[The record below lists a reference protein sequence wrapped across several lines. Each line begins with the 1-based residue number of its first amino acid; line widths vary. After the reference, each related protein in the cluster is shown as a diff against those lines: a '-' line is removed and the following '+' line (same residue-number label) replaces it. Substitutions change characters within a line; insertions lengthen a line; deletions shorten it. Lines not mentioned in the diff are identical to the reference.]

1 MGNETTGINFL
12 NTTKP
17 KSITIIEMT
26 ETSIKD
32 RVLKALERV
41 RPYLQSDGG
50 DIEFIDVSDDMT
62 VKVKLTG
69 ACHGCPYS
77 MQTLKAGV
85 EQAIMKEVPEIKRVI
100 SA

>member
-1 MGNETTGINFL
+1 MTD
-12 NTTKP
+12 NT
-17 KSITIIEMT
+17 I
-26 ETSIKD
+26 IKD

-50 DIEFIDVSDDMT
+50 DIEFIDVTEDMT

-69 ACHGCPYS
+69 ACNGCPYS

-85 EQAIMKEVPEIKRVI
+85 EQAIMKEVPEIRRVI

>member
-1 MGNETTGINFL
+1 METR
-12 NTTKP
+12 
-17 KSITIIEMT
+17 TIRE
-26 ETSIKD
+26 
-32 RVLKALERV
+32 RVAQALERV

-50 DIEFIDVSDDMT
+50 DIDLIDVTGDT

-85 EQAIMKEVPEIKRVI
+85 EQAIMKEVPEIKKVI

>member
-1 MGNETTGINFL
+1 MDN
-12 NTTKP
+12 K
-17 KSITIIEMT
+17 TIKE
-26 ETSIKD
+26 
-32 RVLKALERV
+32 RVMKALERV

-50 DIEFIDVSDDMT
+50 DIDLVDVTGDT

-85 EQAIMKEVPEIKRVI
+85 EQAIMKEVPEIKKVI

>member
-1 MGNETTGINFL
+1 
-12 NTTKP
+12 
-17 KSITIIEMT
+17 MT
-26 ETSIKD
+26 DSTSIKD
-32 RVLKALERV
+32 RVMKALERV
-41 RPYLQSDGG
+41 RPYLQADGG

>member
-1 MGNETTGINFL
+1 MPE
-12 NTTKP
+12 P
-17 KSITIIEMT
+17 V
-26 ETSIKD
+26 SIKD
-32 RVLKALERV
+32 RVAKALERV

-50 DIEFIDVSDDMT
+50 DIDLVDVSEDGT
-62 VKVKLTG
+62 VKVKLKG

-77 MQTLKAGV
+77 LQTLKAGV

>member
-1 MGNETTGINFL
+1 MSETKN
-12 NTTKP
+12 
-17 KSITIIEMT
+17 
-26 ETSIKD
+26 IKE
-32 RVLKALERV
+32 RVKKALDRV

-50 DIEFIDVSDDMT
+50 DIELIEVTDDLS

>member
-1 MGNETTGINFL
+1 MSDI
-12 NTTKP
+12 
-17 KSITIIEMT
+17 KSIKERV
-26 ETSIKD
+26 IK
-32 RVLKALERV
+32 VLDQV

-50 DIEFIDVSDDMT
+50 DIELLDVTDDLS
-62 VKVKLTG
+62 VKVRLKG

-85 EQAIMKEVPEIKRVI
+85 EQAILKEVPEIRKVI

>member
-1 MGNETTGINFL
+1 
-12 NTTKP
+12 
-17 KSITIIEMT
+17 MT
-26 ETSIKD
+26 EIKSIKD
-32 RVLKALERV
+32 RVIKALEKI

-50 DIEFIDVSDDMT
+50 DIELLEVTDDLS

-85 EQAIMKEVPEIKRVI
+85 EQAIIKEVPEVKKVI

>member
-1 MGNETTGINFL
+1 
-12 NTTKP
+12 
-17 KSITIIEMT
+17 MT
-26 ETSIKD
+26 DNNLME
-32 RVLKALERV
+32 RVLKALDKV

-50 DIEFIDVSDDMT
+50 DIELIEITDDMA
-62 VKVKLTG
+62 VKVKLIG

-85 EQAIMKEVPEIKRVI
+85 EQVVIKEVPEIKRVI

>member
-1 MGNETTGINFL
+1 MDN
-12 NTTKP
+12 
-17 KSITIIEMT
+17 KSIRE
-26 ETSIKD
+26 
-32 RVLKALERV
+32 RVNKALERV

-50 DIEFIDVSDDMT
+50 DITLIDVTDDLT

-85 EQAIMKEVPEIKRVI
+85 EQAIMKEVPEIKKVI

>member
-1 MGNETTGINFL
+1 
-12 NTTKP
+12 
-17 KSITIIEMT
+17 MT
-26 ETSIKD
+26 DSKFIKE
-32 RVLKALERV
+32 RVVKALERV

-50 DIEFIDVSDDMT
+50 DIELIEVTDDMS
-62 VKVKLTG
+62 VKVRLTG

-85 EQAIMKEVPEIKRVI
+85 EQAIMKEVPEIKSVI

>member
-1 MGNETTGINFL
+1 
-12 NTTKP
+12 
-17 KSITIIEMT
+17 MT
-26 ETSIKD
+26 DLTSIKE
-32 RVLKALERV
+32 RVAKALDRV

-50 DIEFIDVSDDMT
+50 DIKLVEITEDMT

-85 EQAIMKEVPEIKRVI
+85 EQAVLKEVPEIKRVV